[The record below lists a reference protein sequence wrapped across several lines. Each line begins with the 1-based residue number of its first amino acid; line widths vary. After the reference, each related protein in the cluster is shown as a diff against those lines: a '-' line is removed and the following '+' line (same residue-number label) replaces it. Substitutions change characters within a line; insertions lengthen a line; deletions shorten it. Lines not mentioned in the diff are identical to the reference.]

1 MCILLLLPSIR
12 GEFSSSMFSRVCS
25 LRTLLH
31 WLFFNNCIFNSTLP
45 LLDSTWSSP
54 VLKAFC
60 SSTWH
65 SYSLSFLIKQVPQKW
80 YKHVC
85 WDFTFQSLFHPFSPV
100 SGSLIITLAWK
111 SVDIFSLLFL
121 DLYQAFGRFCLNMP
135 LKRGGF
141 PSISQSFVFLG
152 FHSFCCVYNCNV
164 SSEYRDGIISLALEP
179 WFFSIWYTVLI

>member
-1 MCILLLLPSIR
+1 MCILLLFPSII

-25 LRTLLH
+25 LRALLH
-31 WLFFNNCIFNSTLP
+31 WLFFNNCIFKSTLP

-65 SYSLSFLIKQVPQKW
+65 SYSLSFLIKQVPQEW
-80 YKHVC
+80 CKHVC
-85 WDFTFQSLFHPFSPV
+85 WDFTFPSLFHPSSPV
-100 SGSLIITLAWK
+100 SGSLITLAWK

-121 DLYQAFGRFCLNMP
+121 DLYQAFGQFCLNMP

-141 PSISQSFVFLG
+141 PSIWVIPSLCLLGLTQFLL
-152 FHSFCCVYNCNV
+152 C
-164 SSEYRDGIISLALEP
+164 IQL
-179 WFFSIWYTVLI
+179 